1 MKYFRR
7 KILIFHFVNLKQFPN
22 RGKMIIKNLK
32 RIKMKM
38 VKKNGRVEKGHHE
51 KGIKRIFH

>member
-1 MKYFRR
+1 
-7 KILIFHFVNLKQFPN
+7 
-22 RGKMIIKNLK
+22 MIIKNLK